1 MKVLQII
8 DNINVGGAERVM
20 INLSNWLYEKG
31 ITIEVAI
38 ISGTE
43 LELLP
48 LLNPSI
54 KIHYIHRL
62 NKYSIKHM
70 YRLSKLLHSC
80 DIAHIHMRHNYRYCA
95 IASFSSPLRMG
106 KLILHDHSSSNSV
119 LFGLSDFFRPK
130 YYIGTS
136 EFSLSYA
143 KNNLNVKDHIY
154 LLNNSIEKI
163 TNVDNP
169 NKKNIIL
176 VSNIKPS
183 KNHTFALELIPHT
196 SEDLHIYGAIQDPK
210 YAKRLYQLANEHPE
224 NKILFNHFQ
233 TDVQVVLNKY
243 KMGIHTSS
251 METGPLVVVEYLAQ
265 RLPFLSYK
273 TGEASTIISKYFPE
287 FFIANFDKYEWIGRI
302 QELLQYSPDFEKMDY
317 VFSKHFSKQSYLSK
331 CLKIYS
337 DVLTS

>member
-20 INLSNWLYEKG
+20 INLSNWLYERG
-31 ITIEVAI
+31 IQVEVVI

-43 LELLP
+43 LDLLP

-54 KIHYIHRL
+54 KVHNIHRS
-62 NKYSIKHM
+62 NKYNIKYMHH
-70 YRLSKLLHSC
+70 LSKLLHTC

-95 IASFSSPLRMG
+95 IASICYPLKRV

-119 LFGLSDFFRPK
+119 LIGLRNFFRPK

-143 KNNLNVKDHIY
+143 KDDLNIKNHIY
-154 LLNNSIEKI
+154 LLSNSIDKVSNTNNS
-163 TNVDNP
+163 
-169 NKKNIIL
+169 NKKNIIF

-183 KNHTFALELIPHT
+183 KNHTFALELIPHINE
-196 SEDLHIYGAIQDPK
+196 SLHIYGAIQDNN
-210 YAKRLYQLANEHPE
+210 YAQLLFQLANMHPDD
-224 NKILFNHFQ
+224 KILFNHSQ
-233 TDVQVVLNKY
+233 SNVQLILNEY
-243 KMGIHTSS
+243 KMGIHTSPL
-251 METGPLVVVEYLAQ
+251 ETGPLVVMEYLAQ

-287 FFIANFDKYEWIGRI
+287 FFIANFDKFEWIDRI
-302 QELLQYSPDFEKMDY
+302 QELLQYSPDYEKMDY
-317 VFSKHFSKQSYLSK
+317 VFNKHFSKQSYLHK

-337 DVLTS
+337 NVIAS